1 MHLSFVPCAPDGEV
15 LGSRKLRVFI
25 VLRWS
30 LNANDGI
37 DRRTAG
43 QDLFVGSEFDYR
55 DSRSD
60 ISFPLGFYLFQNL
73 WCLFAVYTHLKPSR
87 IVFPGVPVL
96 KDEKQIDIECEND
109 QGQHIED
116 ERNNLPPMSPSKLVL
131 SPPLIRTIWPPAMM
145 QGGIGVVFSM
155 IFHCNAF

>member
-25 VLRWS
+25 VLRWR

-60 ISFPLGFYLFQNL
+60 ISFPLEFYLFHNL
-73 WCLFAVYTHLKPSR
+73 CCLFAVYTHLKPSR
-87 IVFPGVPVL
+87 
-96 KDEKQIDIECEND
+96 N
-109 QGQHIED
+109 
-116 ERNNLPPMSPSKLVL
+116 RLPRSACPK
-131 SPPLIRTIWPPAMM
+131 R
-145 QGGIGVVFSM
+145 
-155 IFHCNAF
+155 